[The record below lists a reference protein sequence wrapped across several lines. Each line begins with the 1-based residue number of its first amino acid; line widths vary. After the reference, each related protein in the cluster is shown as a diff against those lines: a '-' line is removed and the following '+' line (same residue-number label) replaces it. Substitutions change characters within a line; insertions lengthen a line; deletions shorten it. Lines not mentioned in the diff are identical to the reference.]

1 MKRSPQSGPLIRRPA
16 TGKVLVAG
24 WIRVVSAAWSV
35 ISPRG
40 RGADG
45 SSTDAYRYAAGY
57 RSITTAIDTAT
68 INAAVM
74 NTGATD
80 AGAATASISEGVS

>member
-1 MKRSPQSGPLIRRPA
+1 M
-16 TGKVLVAG
+16 
-24 WIRVVSAAWSV
+24 VSAARRV
-35 ISPRG
+35 ISACG

-57 RSITTAIDTAT
+57 GPINTTAIDTAT
-68 INAAVM
+68 INAAAM
-74 NTGATD
+74 NAAVIATGATD